1 MSSAYNIYLRYPFL
15 VFRLSNRRAY
25 FIWRIDNHNIISNLI
40 IASTFPKNFH
50 FDIWFYFISKRVE
63 RNLKKMHETRRW
75 FWITSVHIYFPS
87 SSTKHSNYA
96 CLIPFSEIH
105 LFKVKRA
112 FMEPHYLLLVTIMYC
127 NALLTFE
134 YIFIL
139 TSIYDDIYQ
148 YFAILCGNFL
158 LLYPREWRNRLK
170 LWPIIIFIQENYVNS
185 ILRKY
190 KISKTCFEWSMK
202 Y

>member
-1 MSSAYNIYLRYPFL
+1 M
-15 VFRLSNRRAY
+15 
-25 FIWRIDNHNIISNLI
+25 
-40 IASTFPKNFH
+40 
-50 FDIWFYFISKRVE
+50 KRGDDFE
-63 RNLKKMHETRRW
+63 LLQ
-75 FWITSVHIYFPS
+75 FIYFPS

-96 CLIPFSEIH
+96 CLIPFSGIH
-105 LFKVKRA
+105 LFKAKRA

-139 TSIYDDIYQ
+139 TSIYDGIYQ

-158 LLYPREWRNRLK
+158 SLYPREWRKRLK
-170 LWPIIIFIQENYVNS
+170 LWPIIIFWLSNEIILCLTLCIQENYVNS
-185 ILRKY
+185 ILRKC